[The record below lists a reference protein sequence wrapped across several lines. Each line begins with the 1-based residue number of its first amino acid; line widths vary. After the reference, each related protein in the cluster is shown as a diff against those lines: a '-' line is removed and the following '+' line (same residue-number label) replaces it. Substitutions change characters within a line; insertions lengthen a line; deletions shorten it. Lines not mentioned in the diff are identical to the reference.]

1 MFVYIVDDRSV
12 CSGFVLNNILSI
24 VIFYF
29 YDMML
34 NNLSL
39 FYVEIGVFFNL
50 SCEILVFIL

>member
-1 MFVYIVDDRSV
+1 MFVYVVDDRSV

-34 NNLSL
+34 NNLGL
-39 FYVEIGVFFNL
+39 FYVEIGVFSNL